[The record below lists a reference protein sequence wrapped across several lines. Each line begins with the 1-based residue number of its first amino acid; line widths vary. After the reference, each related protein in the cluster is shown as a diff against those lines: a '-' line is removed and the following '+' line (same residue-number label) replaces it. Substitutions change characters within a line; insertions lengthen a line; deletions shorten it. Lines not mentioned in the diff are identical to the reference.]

1 MAMEE
6 IGKTFYGQSYTL
18 LEGTDKK
25 SIFREEDILRIR
37 VYEQEEKKSKNG
49 IWALFSRHYGNIP
62 GFLESE

>member
-25 SIFREEDILRIR
+25 SIFREEDIL
-37 VYEQEEKKSKNG
+37 
-49 IWALFSRHYGNIP
+49 
-62 GFLESE
+62 